1 MKTIKPLRG
10 GRPLA
15 LVLALA
21 FASTAA
27 CADNTA
33 DPTDFTTQALTEA
46 MMPASPTNAVA
57 DDPSAASL
65 GRLLFFDKGFSS
77 EGTVGCVSCHD
88 PSRGFSDA
96 KAKSVGVR
104 GQLGDRHSMPVT
116 DAVMHPYLLWDGKA
130 DSAWS
135 QPLKALENPK
145 EMDFSRAEV
154 AHRMSAVYKAEY
166 ETVFGPLPDLSE
178 VPARAKP
185 GDPSWTSL
193 SETQR
198 DAVQRVFANF
208 GKAVEA
214 YERKVLCVD
223 TRFDRWQR
231 GQAQLTNAELAGA
244 ATFQRERCT
253 GCHSGPSFSDGEF
266 HNIGIP
272 STDRGRAVA
281 APLLA
286 TDPFNGA
293 GAYSDNQAAGRLKLA
308 SVAAETAQEGAFRT
322 ASLRG
327 VGQRT
332 FFGHASH
339 QQTLRGF
346 ILDVYRG
353 GRGGRGGGGGGGDDD
368 GRGGGGGGGGGAT
381 VGTLDPRLQGVNV
394 DGGDVDNVVAFLR
407 TLDCPSLP
415 AELLAPP
422 ASR

>member
-1 MKTIKPLRG
+1 MNTIKPLRG

-15 LVLALA
+15 LA
-21 FASTAA
+21 FAMAIASTTA
-27 CADNTA
+27 CADDTA
-33 DPTDFTTQALTEA
+33 DRTDFTSQALTEG
-46 MMPASPTNAVA
+46 MVPASPTNAMA
-57 DDPSAASL
+57 NDPSAASL

-88 PSRGFSDA
+88 PSRGFSDP

-104 GQLGDRHSMPVT
+104 GQLGDRHSMPIT

-145 EMDFSRAEV
+145 EMDFTRAEV
-154 AHRMSAVYKAEY
+154 AHRMSTVYKAEY
-166 ETVFGPLPDLSE
+166 ETVFGPLPDLTE

-193 SETQR
+193 SEAQR

-208 GKAVEA
+208 GKAIEA

-231 GQAQLTNAELAGA
+231 GEAQLTNAELAGA
-244 ATFQRERCT
+244 ATFQRQRCT

-266 HNIGIP
+266 HDIGIP
-272 STDRGRAVA
+272 STDRGRAA
-281 APLLA
+281 GAPSLA
-286 TDPFNGA
+286 TDLFNGA
-293 GAYSDNQAAGRLKLA
+293 GAYSDDPAAGRLKLA

-339 QQTLRGF
+339 QQSLRGF
-346 ILDVYRG
+346 ILDIYR
-353 GRGGRGGGGGGGDDD
+353 GRGGGGGG
-368 GRGGGGGGGGGAT
+368 RGGRGGGGGGAT
-381 VGTLDPRLQGVNV
+381 VGTLDPKLQGVNV
-394 DGGDVDNVVAFLR
+394 DGGDVDDLVAFLR
-407 TLDCPSLP
+407 TLDCPDLP
-415 AELLAPP
+415 AELLAP
-422 ASR
+422 AGSR